1 MKRIGIF
8 LIVLLATLH
17 FVYAQDEYS
26 DIELVNNQRLN
37 LQSRG
42 MIVLG
47 SWAALNFA
55 YSGYQLTQTNGKQYY
70 FNQMNVFWNLVNAGI
85 ATTGFISAS
94 TSPSDI
100 SILET
105 LNETQKFSSVLLLN
119 AGLDLAYITAGF
131 YLKERAKNIQK
142 QKDRFIGYGNSLI
155 LQGSFL
161 FVFDLALYFLN
172 NEIANKILQKGDNFQ
187 LAISPVSFKAIINL

>member
-1 MKRIGIF
+1 MKRIGFF
-8 LIVLLATLH
+8 LSVFLATLH
-17 FVYAQDEYS
+17 FIYAQDEPAN
-26 DIELVNNQRLN
+26 IESINQQRLN

-55 YSGYQLTQTNGKQYY
+55 YSGYQLTQTEGKQYY

-94 TSPSDI
+94 NSPADI
-100 SILET
+100 SVLET
-105 LNETQKFSSVLLLN
+105 LNETQKFSSIFLLN
-119 AGLDLAYITAGF
+119 AGLDLAYSSAGF
-131 YLKERAKNIQK
+131 YLKERAKNVQK
-142 QKDRFIGYGNSLI
+142 QKDRFTGYGNSLI
-155 LQGSFL
+155 LQGGFL
-161 FVFDLALYFLN
+161 FVFDLAVYFLN
-172 NEIANKILQKGDNFQ
+172 NDLANKILQKSENIQ

>member
-142 QKDRFIGYGNSLI
+142 QKDRFTGYGNSLI

-187 LAISPVSFKAIINL
+187 LAISPVSFKAIIIL

>member
-142 QKDRFIGYGNSLI
+142 QKDRFTGYGNSLI

>member
-1 MKRIGIF
+1 MKRIGFF
-8 LIVLLATLH
+8 LSVFLATLH
-17 FVYAQDEYS
+17 FIYAQDEPAN
-26 DIELVNNQRLN
+26 IESINQQRLN

-55 YSGYQLTQTNGKQYY
+55 YSGYQLTQTEGKQYY

-94 TSPSDI
+94 NSPADI
-100 SILET
+100 SVLET
-105 LNETQKFSSVLLLN
+105 LNETQKFSSILLLN
-119 AGLDLAYITAGF
+119 AGLDLAYISAGF
-131 YLKERAKNIQK
+131 YLKERAKNVQK
-142 QKDRFIGYGNSLI
+142 QKDRFTGYGNSLI
-155 LQGSFL
+155 LQGGFL
-161 FVFDLALYFLN
+161 FVFDLAVYFLN
-172 NEIANKILQKGDNFQ
+172 NDLANKILQKSENIQ

>member
-187 LAISPVSFKAIINL
+187 LAISPVSFKAIIIL